1 MLKGSLKNLVNS
13 EVDVLNNKDNAKCV
27 FKGYFTNPDYSKL
40 ENNNNYTS
48 EDIKDIFDYIDST
61 LKHKRDVGAKF
72 ERNAQEIISSGSYN
86 GCSDFAIVFEDYA
99 RQKGIP
105 TVHLVTSSINWI
117 KDLNNNIPT
126 NGYIGHHFCECY
138 ISNKWIL
145 VDPINKKIHEN
156 YDKDNFII
164 NPDERTNYY
173 VYAKCH
179 TIDELIPSMKELI
192 PEQPNMI
199 KYHNKLMKT
208 LFTNFDLNKLSKST
222 QEDIE
227 R

>member
-1 MLKGSLKNLVNS
+1 MFKDSLKNLVNS
-13 EVDVLNNKDNAKCV
+13 ETDMLNKKDTNECV

-40 ENNNNYTS
+40 ENDNNFTS
-48 EDIKDIFDYIDST
+48 DDIQDILEYVDST

-72 ERNAQEIISSGSYN
+72 ERNAQEIISSSSYN
-86 GCSDFAIVFEDYA
+86 GCCDFAIVFEDYA
-99 RQKGIP
+99 RKKGIP

-126 NGYIGHHFCECY
+126 RGFYGHHFCECY
-138 ISNKWIL
+138 ISNKWVL
-145 VDPINKKIHEN
+145 VDPIHKKLYKN
-156 YDKDNFII
+156 YDKENFVI
-164 NPDERTNYY
+164 NPDEKTNYY

-192 PEQPNMI
+192 PKQPNMI
-199 KYHNKLMKT
+199 KYHNKLMEI
-208 LFTNFDLNKLSKST
+208 LFTDFDLNKLVR
-222 QEDIE
+222 EDIE